1 MGIRD
6 DWEHMDEE
14 MFLVKYGPY
23 AAFFVVFVVLT
34 IGFLLPFVQITW
46 PVVFL
51 AILFVAVPY
60 LPLLKYLVFE
70 GKEEVMGSLLDEAE
84 ETVEIPQGQTEDD
97 VEERLSNVE
106 SALYSQMADDPQI
119 ALLRLRVEIED
130 ALTEIAYE
138 RGLQTKEEFV
148 QFHEVMRFLKDNDDA
163 LPPVLYEDVMQVHS
177 VTNRAVQAGRVSSN
191 NANRIIRVGL
201 RVLERL
207 YLESEMPVNPE
218 AEEPAFPTKQRY

>member
-1 MGIRD
+1 MGIKD

-23 AAFFVVFVVLT
+23 AAFFVVFVILT
-34 IGFLLPFVQITW
+34 VGFLLPVFDITW

-51 AILFVAVPY
+51 AILLVAVPY
-60 LPLLKYLVFE
+60 LPLVKYLVFE
-70 GKEEVMGSLLDEAE
+70 GKEQVMGTMLDEAE
-84 ETVEIPQGQTEDD
+84 ETVEIPPEQTEED
-97 VEERLSNVE
+97 VSERVSNVE
-106 SALYSQMADDPQI
+106 RALYSQMTDDPQI

-138 RGLQTKEEFV
+138 RGLQTREEFV
-148 QFHEVMRFLKDNDDA
+148 QFHEVMRFLKDNEEA
-163 LPPVLYEDVMQVHS
+163 LPSDLYEDVMQVHS
-177 VTNRAVQAGRVSSN
+177 VTNRAVQTGRVSSN

-207 YLESEMPVNPE
+207 YIESELPVNPQ
-218 AEEPAFPTKQRY
+218 AEEPAFPTRQSY

>member
-1 MGIRD
+1 MGIKE
-6 DWEHMDEE
+6 DWERMDEE

-23 AAFFVVFVVLT
+23 AAFFVVFVILT
-34 IGFLLPFVQITW
+34 IGFILPIIDITW

-51 AILFVAVPY
+51 ALLLVAVPY

-70 GKEEVMGSLLDEAE
+70 GKEEVMGTLLDEAE
-84 ETVEIPQGQTEDD
+84 ETVELPPEQSEED
-97 VEERLSNVE
+97 VSERVSNIE
-106 SALYSQMADDPQI
+106 TALYGQMAEDPQI

-130 ALTEIAYE
+130 ALTEVAYE
-138 RGLQTKEEFV
+138 RGLKTKEEFV
-148 QFHEVMRFLKDNDDA
+148 QFHEVMRFLKDNEDA
-163 LPPVLYEDVMQVHS
+163 LEPELYEDVMQVHT
-177 VTNRAVQAGRVSSN
+177 VTNRAVQTGRVSSN

-218 AEEPAFPTKQRY
+218 PEEPAFPTRQRY